1 MGKVIGYTRVS
12 TNTQTNYNQAQEI
25 RKYVEKNKLELTDII
40 EVVVSSRKK
49 RDKREIDKVLELLKE
64 EDTLIVYA
72 LDRLGRS
79 TIETLQI
86 IEDIKSK
93 KVTLILIKDNIIVD
107 PKNLNPLNTMFLTM
121 LSGFAEL
128 ERNFI
133 SERTKAGLQARKA
146 KGITLGRKKGSV
158 GKSKF
163 DIHRAKIEELYKL
176 GVPVPIICKKIK
188 VGTKS
193 SLYTY
198 IKKRNITK
206 EES

>member
-1 MGKVIGYTRVS
+1 MGKVVGYTRVS
-12 TNTQTNYNQAQEI
+12 TNTQTNYNQAEEI
-25 RKYVEKNKLELTDII
+25 RKYAKKNKLELIDIV

-49 RDKREIDKVLELLKE
+49 REDREIDKVLKLLKE
-64 EDTLIVYA
+64 KDTLIVYA

-86 IEDIKSK
+86 IEDIKNK
-93 KVTLILIKDNIIVD
+93 KITLILIKDNIIVD
-107 PKNLNPLNTMFLTM
+107 PNNINPINTMFLTM

-133 SERTKAGLQARKA
+133 SERTKAGLQARKEQ
-146 KGITLGRKKGSV
+146 GVILGRKKGSV

-163 DIHRAKIEELYKL
+163 DIHRAKIEELYRL
-176 GVPVPIICKKIK
+176 GVPVSVICKKIK

-198 IKKRNITK
+198 IKKRKISK
-206 EES
+206 EM